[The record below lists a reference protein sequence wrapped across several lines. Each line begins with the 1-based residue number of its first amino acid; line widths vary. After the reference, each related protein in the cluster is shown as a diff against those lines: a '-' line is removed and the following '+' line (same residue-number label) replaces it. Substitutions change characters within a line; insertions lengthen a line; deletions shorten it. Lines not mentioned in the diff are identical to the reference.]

1 MLPFRT
7 NLTIF
12 IIEFLCSVL
21 LQTFYAVSEY
31 GVERAFL
38 AALGLLPV
46 LLVFLISYHIE
57 NERIVVYCLLVA
69 GVSSLYYMSFVT
81 KTQGML
87 VFTFLATGTTIA
99 LFLIQQALIVYFALT
114 SIILVAMIAF
124 QQDLV
129 LTFFD
134 SSQYVS
140 YITLYAFAGVAL
152 IFISYSVE
160 KYKTEMEEKNEI
172 AREALEAKSNFLAN
186 MSHEIRTPMNAIY
199 GMAELLGEKD
209 FNPEE
214 KEYVATIKRSS
225 ENLLSIINEIL
236 DFSKVDSGKM
246 EITEDPYSFNEML
259 QDVVTIIEFRMRGKN
274 IVLRLEV
281 DPKVPTTLLGDE
293 TRVRQILIN
302 ILNNAVKFTNQGAI
316 TLGIQ
321 WKDESMVYNTERGRM
336 IIRVQDTGIGISE
349 ENIKKLFTEFGQID
363 TKKNRNVE
371 GTGLGLAICKRLVDA
386 MNGEIKVSSKLGVGS
401 TFTVVLPQKVYDST
415 ESHFEFSHL
424 ENRSTNTYTPEIT
437 APTAKILIVDD
448 NKVNLQVAAEL
459 MKIFGIEAQ
468 TVESGPDAIDRI
480 AKKTQRYDMIFMDH
494 MMPFMDGVEATRQIR
509 ALGGYAAKIPIIAL
523 TANAIKGVDRLFIEA
538 GMNDYIPKPVRLE
551 LLGTIL
557 KKWLPKDKIYA
568 YGTPVEEIKERER
581 GAGWDLLSLE
591 ERLERL
597 EGIDIDTGIKNC
609 GGKKA
614 TYIELL
620 RTYSGSNLAYLL
632 DEFYEKEDLENYG
645 ITAHSIKG
653 ASLSVGATDIADM
666 AYSLERA
673 AKRGDINYIWDHH
686 EELTAE
692 YKKILSMLHAM
703 FRVQSTTF

>member
-1 MLPFRT
+1 MLPFKT

-38 AALGLLPV
+38 AALGLIPV
-46 LLVFLISYHIE
+46 LLVFLIAYHTD
-57 NERIVVYCLLVA
+57 NERVVVYCLLFA
-69 GVSSLYYMSFVT
+69 GLASLYYMSYVT
-81 KTQGML
+81 STQGML
-87 VFTFLATGTTIA
+87 MFTFLATGTTIA
-99 LFLIQQALIVYFALT
+99 LFLIQQVLIVYFAVT
-114 SIILVAMIAF
+114 SAILILMIIF
-124 QQDLV
+124 QQNVV

-134 SSQYVS
+134 SSQYIS

-160 KYKTEMEEKNEI
+160 KYKREMEEKNEI

-199 GMAELLGEKD
+199 GMAELLGERD

-246 EITEDPYSFNEML
+246 EITEDPYNFNEML

-281 DPKVPTTLLGDE
+281 DPKVPITLLGDE

-302 ILNNAVKFTNQGAI
+302 ILNNAVKFTNQGSI
-316 TLGIQ
+316 TLGIM
-321 WKDESMVYNTERGRM
+321 WKDESMIYNTDRGRM
-336 IIRVQDTGIGISE
+336 IIYVQDTGIGISE

-386 MNGEIKVSSKLGVGS
+386 MSGEITVNSKLGVGS
-401 TFTVVLPQKVYDST
+401 TFTVVLPMKVCDAT
-415 ESHFEFSHL
+415 ESHFEFRHL

-437 APTAKILIVDD
+437 APTAKVLIVDD

-459 MKIFGIEAQ
+459 LKLFGIEAQ
-468 TVESGPDAIDRI
+468 TVESGQDAIDRI
-480 AKKTQRYDMIFMDH
+480 AKKTQRYDLIFMDH

-509 ALGGYAAKIPIIAL
+509 MLGGPAAKVPIIAL
-523 TANAIKGVDRLFIEA
+523 TANAIKGVDRLFQEA

-551 LLGTIL
+551 MLGAVL
-557 KKWLPKDKIYA
+557 KKWLPKDKLYPF
-568 YGTPVEEIKERER
+568 GTPAEEIMKRER
-581 GAGWDLLSLE
+581 AAGWDLLSLE
-591 ERLERL
+591 ERLDRL
-597 EGIDIDTGIKNC
+597 EGLDIDTGIKNC
-609 GGKKA
+609 GGKKD

-632 DEFYEKEDLENYG
+632 DEFYEKEDMENYA

-686 EELTAE
+686 EELTEE
-692 YKKILSMLHAM
+692 YKKILTMLKAM
-703 FRVQSTTF
+703 FRIPSSTF

>member
-21 LQTFYAVSEY
+21 LQTFYAISEY
-31 GVERAFL
+31 GVEKAFL
-38 AALGLLPV
+38 AALGLIPV

-57 NERIVVYCLLVA
+57 NEKVVVYCLLFA
-69 GVSSLYYMSFVT
+69 GLASLYYMSYVT
-81 KTQGML
+81 GTQGML
-87 VFTFLATGTTIA
+87 MFTFLATGTTIA
-99 LFLIQQALIVYFALT
+99 LFLILKALIVYFAVT
-114 SIILVAMIAF
+114 SVILIAMFTF

-129 LTFFD
+129 LTSFD
-134 SSQYVS
+134 SSQYIS

-160 KYKTEMEEKNEI
+160 KYKADMDEKNEI

-199 GMAELLGEKD
+199 GMAELLGERN

-246 EITEDPYSFNEML
+246 EILEEPFSFNEML

-281 DPKVPTTLLGDE
+281 DPKVPTMLLGDE

-302 ILNNAVKFTNQGAI
+302 VLNNAVKFTNQGSI
-316 TLGIQ
+316 TLGIM
-321 WKDESMVYNTERGRM
+321 WKDESMIYNTEQGRL
-336 IIRVQDTGIGISE
+336 IIYVQDTGIGISE

-401 TFTVVLPQKVYDST
+401 TFTIVLPQKVFDAT
-415 ESHFEFSHL
+415 ESHFEFRHL
-424 ENRSTNTYTPEIT
+424 DNTSTNAYTPEFT
-437 APTAKILIVDD
+437 SPTAKVLIVDD
-448 NKVNLQVAAEL
+448 NKVNLQVAVEL
-459 MKIFGIEAQ
+459 LKIFGIEAQ
-468 TVESGPDAIDRI
+468 TVESGQDAIDRI
-480 AKKTQRYDMIFMDH
+480 AKKTQRFDLIFMDH

-509 ALGGYAAKIPIIAL
+509 LLGNTGAKVPIVAL
-523 TANAIKGVDRLFIEA
+523 TANAIKGVDRLFAEA
-538 GMNDYIPKPVRLE
+538 GMNDYIPKPIRLE
-551 LLGTIL
+551 QLGAVL
-557 KKWLPKDKIYA
+557 KKWLPKDKIYP
-568 YGTPVEEIKERER
+568 YGTPAEEIIRRER
-581 GAGWDLLSLE
+581 ASGWDLLSLE

-609 GGKKA
+609 GGKKD

-632 DEFYEKEDLENYG
+632 DEFYEKEDMENYA

-673 AKRGDINYIWDHH
+673 AKRGDINYVWDHH
-686 EELTAE
+686 EEMTE
-692 YKKILSMLHAM
+692 SYKKILTMLKAM
-703 FRVQSTTF
+703 FRIPSTTF